1 MLKKMEWMKIEKRGI
16 DGLVNKNKWEIEWKI
31 GVFDLREIGKRGE
44 NKIKKYF
51 LK

>member
-1 MLKKMEWMKIEKRGI
+1 MGESKRENERGKRGI